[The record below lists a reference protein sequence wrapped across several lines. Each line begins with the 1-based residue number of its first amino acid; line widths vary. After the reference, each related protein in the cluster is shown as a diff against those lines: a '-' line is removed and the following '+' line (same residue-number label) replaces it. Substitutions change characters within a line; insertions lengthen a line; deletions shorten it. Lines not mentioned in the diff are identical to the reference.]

1 MARRKGRSALSKY
14 ICTVCGYDYDEQDG
28 DKSQG
33 IAPGT
38 KWEDLPDD
46 WVCPI
51 CGADKSMFELAGAAA
66 QAPAQPAVTE
76 HAGEERQDARH
87 QAILM
92 SNLAKAA
99 SKQHNAP
106 MASLFARMEAYFN
119 QRSAAEG
126 DMSSAHKLLN
136 EDIAARYVAAFN
148 TAREVGDRGALRAL
162 TWGEKVS
169 KIQANIL
176 RRYLKDGDSAFENDN
191 VYVCEACG
199 FIYTGAEA
207 PEICPVC
214 KVPRFKFNQIKR
226 GA

>member
-1 MARRKGRSALSKY
+1 MKGLRKY
-14 ICTVCGYDYDEQDG
+14 ICTVCGYDYDENVG

-38 KWEDLPDD
+38 KWEDLPED

-51 CGADKSMFELAGAAA
+51 CGADKSMFEPEGAAA
-66 QAPAQPAVTE
+66 QAPAHAAAAVHTK
-76 HAGEERQDARH
+76 EERQDARH

-92 SNLAKAA
+92 SNLSKAA

-106 MASLFARMEAYFN
+106 MASLFARIEDVFN
-119 QRSAAEG
+119 QRSAAVG
-126 DMSSAHKLLN
+126 DMDSAQKLLN
-136 EDIAARYVAAFN
+136 EDISARYVAAFN
-148 TAREVGDRGALRAL
+148 TAREAGDRGALRAL

-176 RRYLKDGDSAFENDN
+176 RRYLKDGDSAFLNDN